1 MIWQQQMRR
10 FQADDG
16 AEKTIISSTF
26 ALEKMVRLSRESNFC
41 SAFKKLAKNPKLLKE
56 MKMREGSRFF

>member
-1 MIWQQQMRR
+1 MTH

-16 AEKTIISSTF
+16 AEKIIGCTF
-26 ALEKMVRLSRESNFC
+26 ALKKMVRLRRESNFC

-56 MKMREGSRFF
+56 MKMRETKIIINGKKLN